1 MKKKQYPNQENP
13 VHDYEPIASATEC
26 TGLIPAG
33 SSFDETAEAY
43 QAIFPIPLAEEP
55 IIPNEKTRTNPKE

>member
-1 MKKKQYPNQENP
+1 MEKKHHPDQENP
-13 VHDYEPIASATEC
+13 TADYEPIASATEC

-33 SSFDETAEAY
+33 SSFDETAESY

-55 IIPNEKTRTNPKE
+55 VMPSEKARTSSKE